1 MKFETE
7 RVEGGVSI
15 RHKPGLLARRLA
27 PDGWAEAQGG
37 ALARAIAAARGHD
50 DPDQARHAVFSGD
63 HLLLSD
69 AFVAC
74 LDEASAQALGLP
86 PSAPFGLRLE
96 TLDQVKSPDFR
107 VRARWVQGGGMP
119 ARGTREGAFLLSG
132 GKRYRISEPAYT
144 LLDLAAP
151 LAQALSEDARLAAY
165 AQLNKALSEAVGEE
179 VETDGYLGAV
189 TVYQASAFSLQL
201 GVRDDSFDFDPV
213 LFGRD
218 VVADAEAGET
228 IDETKSAL
236 LPPVLQDLFAKQRF
250 RASAAARPAYV
261 LQDGSFVVI
270 DPALRPAL
278 GVVRQASSADTETR
292 RRFISNPTG
301 FIRDALGEGFGDV
314 VDSLFIETEQ
324 FSERVTGVDVWRQ
337 PVLPWIKPKPNT
349 WIPESFG
356 LKVGEDEITLSPA
369 EVRAA
374 QADYAA
380 AAAEGAQSFM
390 VKHHDVPVSGQT
402 RDALNDLSALA
413 DAVQAAESGAGDAG
427 NASGLDAETD
437 GPPPILADKRFLTI
451 TDNFDEVRF
460 EALSPARNEGTSAP
474 AESPETVLATLK
486 SYQLEGFRWLA
497 AARAAGLPGVLLAD
511 DMGLGKTLQAL
522 CFLALSR
529 QSSDAPVLIVA
540 PTGLLAN
547 WKAEIDKHLKPGA
560 LGEVVDAHGAAL
572 RGIKVHP
579 QAGAETQ
586 TGRTILDVQRW
597 RDAGVVLTTY
607 ETMRDYHFSFAKVR
621 FSALVFDE
629 VQKLKNPAS
638 QISRAARSLNA
649 DFKIGMSG
657 TPVENR
663 LQDLWSL
670 MDVLWPGFLG
680 SSRAFEHAYPADN
693 PERLQALHEKIFK
706 SADGR
711 PAAGLRR
718 LKTDELDGLP
728 EKREHAE
735 AVEMPEGQAQAYRAV
750 VARAI
755 ASRDGVAAGDGML
768 KLLQD
773 LRSISL
779 HPDPPADGYG
789 DMDGYVAR
797 SARLKKAIELLD
809 AIHARGEK
817 ALVFLE
823 SLEMQAFL
831 ADYVRRRYRLPAA
844 PARIHGGV
852 AGAKRQ
858 ELVERFQSGPSGF
871 DVMILSPKAGG
882 VGLTITAANHV
893 IHLSRWWNPA
903 VEDQS
908 TDRAFRLGQTRPVS
922 VYYPIA
928 VHPSLQLRDHS
939 FDLKLDALLRRK
951 RALAGH
957 MLAPPEDTENDAR
970 ALFSEVA
977 FDPDAHSAAP
987 PAAPEAER
995 AVRPESSAQPKP
1007 EPDLVASEPTVSVAE
1022 PPTTEPLEETRSALQ
1037 AVAGFVRSPE
1047 GMLPD
1052 LGEVFFGLND
1062 AVIREL
1068 ELIDPYTFWTRRAQR
1083 GLTAIT
1089 LHLAKSTKGVR
1100 LMRVVAKPQQQVEG
1114 ADFQTEEQAR
1124 SALRTSIYVPLNGV
1138 ASAPRIAFEPR
1149 RRTQERDFHDRFVII
1164 TYELNGEQRRREYLF
1179 TRGLEAVV
1187 EKSWACDIVMT
1198 QDAALEGFSTAE
1210 NR

>member
-1 MKFETE
+1 MRFEIE
-7 RVEGGVSI
+7 PVEGGVLI
-15 RHKPGLLARRLA
+15 RHRPGFLEKKR
-27 PDGWAEAQGG
+27 PPEDWAETEGG
-37 ALARAIAAARGHD
+37 ALARAIAVARSHD
-50 DPDQARHAVFSGD
+50 DPDEARHSVFSPD
-63 HLLLSD
+63 HLFLSD
-69 AFVAC
+69 ALSAA
-74 LDEASAQALGLP
+74 LDEASAHALGLP
-86 PSAPFGLRLE
+86 PPPPFGLRLE
-96 TLDQVKSPDFR
+96 TTDQVKSPDFR

-119 ARGTREGAFLLSG
+119 VRTKRDGAALLSG
-132 GKRYRISEPAYT
+132 GKRYRIAEPAYT
-144 LLDLAAP
+144 LLELAAP
-151 LAQALSEDARLAAY
+151 LAQDMDEQARLAAY
-165 AQLNKALSEAVGEE
+165 ANLNKALSDAVGAE

-201 GVRDDSFDFDPV
+201 GIHDDSFDFDPV

-218 VVADAEAGET
+218 VASEAEAGET
-228 IDETKSAL
+228 IDEARSAL

-250 RASAAARPAYV
+250 RADAGARPAYV

-278 GVVRQASSADTETR
+278 GVVRQASSADTQTR
-292 RRFISNPTG
+292 RRFITNPTG
-301 FIRDALGEGFGDV
+301 FIRDALGEEFGDV
-314 VDSLFIETEQ
+314 VDRLFIETEQ

-337 PVLPWIKPKPNT
+337 PVLPWIKPKPNS

-356 LKVGEDEITLSPA
+356 LRVGESEIALTSG
-369 EVRAA
+369 EVREAK
-374 QADYAA
+374 ADYAE
-380 AAAEGAQSFM
+380 AESRGAQSFK
-390 VKHHDVPVSGQT
+390 VKEHDVPVSGQT
-402 RDALNDLSALA
+402 RDALDDLGDLA
-413 DAVQAAESGAGDAG
+413 DAVEAAGDQADQTGDADGAAAEA
-427 NASGLDAETD
+427 D
-437 GPPPILADKRFLTI
+437 GPPPLLADKRFLTI
-451 TDNFDEVRF
+451 TDNFDQVRF
-460 EALSPARNEGTSAP
+460 EALTPARDAAARAP
-474 AESPETVLATLK
+474 AEPPDTVLATLK

-497 AARAAGLPGVLLAD
+497 AAKSAGMPGVLLAD

-522 CFLALSR
+522 SFLALSR
-529 QSSDAPVLIVA
+529 KGSDAPVLIVA
-540 PTGLLAN
+540 PTGLLSN

-560 LGEVVDAHGAAL
+560 LGECVDAYGAAL
-572 RGIKVHP
+572 RDMKVHP
-579 QAGAETQ
+579 QAGAETR

-680 SSRAFEHAYPADN
+680 SSRAFEQSYPADD
-693 PERLQALHEKIFK
+693 PDKLQALHDRIFK
-706 SADGR
+706 SSEGR
-711 PAAGLRR
+711 PAVGLRR

-728 EKREHAE
+728 EKHEHSE
-735 AVEMPEGQAQAYRAV
+735 AVEMPDAQAQAYRSV
-750 VARAI
+750 VARAV

-779 HPDPPADGYG
+779 HPEPPADGYG
-789 DMDGYVAR
+789 DMDAYVAR
-797 SARLKKAIELLD
+797 SARLKKTIEILD
-809 AIHARGEK
+809 AIHGRGEK

-823 SLEMQAFL
+823 SLDMQAFL
-831 ADYVRRRYRLPAA
+831 ADYTRRRYKLAAA

-852 AGAKRQ
+852 PGVKRQ
-858 ELVERFQSGPSGF
+858 GLVDRFQSGPPGF
-871 DVMILSPKAGG
+871 DLMILSPKAGG

-908 TDRAFRLGQTRPVS
+908 TDRAFRLGQTRTVS

-928 VHPSLQLRDHS
+928 VHPSAQLRDHS

-951 RALAGH
+951 RSLAGH
-957 MLAPPEDTENDAR
+957 MLAPPEDVENDAR
-970 ALFSEVA
+970 ALFGDVT
-977 FDPDAHSAAP
+977 FDADAPDAASAAEPELDEDAASNESAASGQERAAPAPEPAAP
-987 PAAPEAER
+987 PDTP
-995 AVRPESSAQPKP
+995 RPPLQP
-1007 EPDLVASEPTVSVAE
+1007 
-1022 PPTTEPLEETRSALQ
+1022 
-1037 AVAGFVRSPE
+1037 VAGLVRSPE
-1047 GMLPD
+1047 GSLPD
-1052 LGEVFFGLND
+1052 LDEVFFGLED

-1068 ELIDPYTFWTRRAQR
+1068 ELIDPYTFWTKRAQR

-1089 LHLAKSTKGVR
+1089 LHLAKATKGVR
-1100 LMRVVAKPQQQVEG
+1100 LMRVVAKPQRSIDG
-1114 ADFQTEEQAR
+1114 AEFDTEDQAV
-1124 SALRTSIYVPLNGV
+1124 SALRTSIYVPLRATG

-1149 RRTQERDFHDRFVII
+1149 RKTQDRDFHDRFVVM
-1164 TYELNGEQRRREYLF
+1164 TYELNGERRRREYLF
-1179 TRGLEAVV
+1179 TRGLEAVA

-1198 QDAALEGFSTAE
+1198 QDTSVERELA
-1210 NR
+1210 